1 MTDRIVDPGN
11 LGSGR
16 AVLRPGAKARKL
28 PARELRSSSV
38 PPADRRFHLLVG
50 LDNALRT
57 RFLRRRRIFG
67 QRDKLKADRSEGA

>member
-50 LDNALRT
+50 LDNALAIPTASPYRT
-57 RFLRRRRIFG
+57 VASSLSMSV
-67 QRDKLKADRSEGA
+67 A

>member
-16 AVLRPGAKARKL
+16 AVLRPGAKARKF
-28 PARELRSSSV
+28 ASSGTRASSV

-57 RFLRRRRIFG
+57 RFPRPLLAWGLNFRN
-67 QRDKLKADRSEGA
+67 